1 MREHQ
6 LLELLNKAYQIADE
20 GDNFILNDAGGC
32 KFCWEIKMA
41 LKPIIAKIEKDIN
54 IYHII
59 K

>member
-20 GDNFILNDAGGC
+20 GDNFILNDVDGC

-41 LKPIIAKIEKDIN
+41 LNPIIAKIEKDIN